1 MMTARGS
8 ARRLDANA
16 YVRACRGSELDE
28 PGVCSRPA
36 PLSPRELRVTGSIRT
51 VRGLCRAPG
60 TVAICRLRGA
70 RRARLH
76 DDRPWSR
83 SCVPDY
89 ATRHAANDGSHGAA
103 NNRTRDC
110 AANDSGDGSITV
122 SQGKLRSRDEGHGC
136 DEKERFLV
144 HEFLQFW
151 LTQHVIGN
159 CAISA
164 RPTTTRR

>member
-8 ARRLDANA
+8 ARRREANA
-16 YVRACRGSELDE
+16 YVRAPRALNST
-28 PGVCSRPA
+28 SRASVRARLPF
-36 PLSPRELRVTGSIRT
+36 PLANGSIRT

-151 LTQHVIGN
+151 LTQHVIRETNNNAALGR
-159 CAISA
+159 S
-164 RPTTTRR
+164 